1 MSGAPTTHDPS
12 CRTVATARAPQG
24 NGVFSPAALV
34 RPWGVYRPQGDSQLL
49 REALER
55 AAMPAGARVLDVC
68 TGTGLIAL
76 TAARLGA
83 SDVWAV
89 DTSYRAVIAAR
100 CNAWL
105 HRLRVHVLRG
115 DFRDRP
121 AGRRFD
127 MVTANPPYVPCP
139 DGTARSPG
147 PERTVDA
154 GPDGRLYLDDLCA
167 VAPELLAENGSLLVV
182 QSALSRPD
190 LTLQQLGRAGLKVS
204 VVARRTQPFG
214 PVLSSRAPWLEER
227 GLIAPGQRTEEL
239 IVVRADRVPRP
250 GR

>member
-1 MSGAPTTHDPS
+1 
-12 CRTVATARAPQG
+12 
-24 NGVFSPAALV
+24 
-34 RPWGVYRPQGDSQLL
+34 
-49 REALER
+49 
-55 AAMPAGARVLDVC
+55 MP
-68 TGTGLIAL
+68 
-76 TAARLGA
+76 
-83 SDVWAV
+83 
-89 DTSYRAVIAAR
+89 
-100 CNAWL
+100 
-105 HRLRVHVLRG
+105 
-115 DFRDRP
+115 
-121 AGRRFD
+121 GRH
-127 MVTANPPYVPCP
+127 CP
-139 DGTARSPG
+139 VPG

-250 GR
+250 WR